1 MVLRPYKRA
10 SLLCVVIILMAQ
22 AESSVLAQMPTT
34 DRKGSASLA
43 RYVDPQSGLS
53 ADDLVAYALE
63 HNLEL
68 QAMRKEIDAAK
79 GSVKQAR
86 LRANPK
92 VDLSVSQNVTGN
104 DRNIDTDAMLPLEL
118 GGRRAARIAV
128 AERQVEVRE
137 REFANRER
145 LLAAEVRKK
154 FGEALAQTF
163 KLALTDELVESNQ
176 QSFNLV
182 AARVKEGAT
191 PPLEQNMV
199 LVELNRLKSMRESA
213 EGKVEV
219 PMLELRNLVGMPP
232 EAPLR
237 LRGNFDNLI
246 DQLPMVAE
254 TTEHALRDRPDLL
267 AARSAENVA
276 LAQIEQARSEG
287 RLDASLLAGY
297 EHMIFGFPV
306 KGFDDV
312 GRLQPV
318 QGGFHYFKF
327 GISLDVPVRNK
338 NQGAIEAAIAQ
349 SDAAKRRREFVEL
362 LVRHEVAS
370 SYAQYERAA
379 RAMEIFRG
387 GVQQQAR
394 ANLDVVRQTYE
405 LGSKTLLD
413 YLGEQRRFIE
423 FENDFVDAQLAAYNA
438 RVEILKA
445 AASPELIKR

>member
-1 MVLRPYKRA
+1 
-10 SLLCVVIILMAQ
+10 MAQ

-163 KLALTDELVESNQ
+163 RLSLTDELVESNQ

-318 QGGFHYFKF
+318 QGGFNYFKF

-338 NQGAIEAAIAQ
+338 NQGAIEAAVAL
-349 SDAAKRRREFVEL
+349 SDAAKRRREFGEL
-362 LVRHEVAS
+362 LVRHDVAAA
-370 SYAQYERAA
+370 YAQYERTA
-379 RAMEIFRG
+379 RAMEIFRV
-387 GVQQQAR
+387 GVQQQAK

-413 YLGEQRRFIE
+413 YLGEQRRFVE
-423 FENDFVDAQLAAYNA
+423 FENDFVDAQLAVYNA